1 MENKLV
7 RYSRAG
13 DVFHY
18 RWAARRCLRMI
29 YPNSNLSLITVES
42 SKEIKEAGEYMIDL
56 AEYYTTVDDSERVI
70 YYQLKHTTVK
80 KETPFLLSDL
90 KDTIVGFSERFSA
103 NKSKKNTQFKVIT
116 NRPVEKILKDTID
129 LVTRDEKYNV
139 GKFKT
144 LKKYTKLN
152 DEDLVTFCK
161 QLEFIDKEGDFQEQ
175 KYELQREI
183 SEIISGTIDNT
194 ILDTIEA
201 LVKERAL
208 PNSDGVI
215 KKEDILS
222 RFGVSNERELYPAP
236 TVFEKIDNIIFIKK
250 HYDLAKNIITRREKT
265 IVHASGGVG
274 KSICYSNY

>member
-116 NRPVEKILKDTID
+116 NRPVEKNIK
-129 LVTRDEKYNV
+129 RYN
-139 GKFKT
+139 
-144 LKKYTKLN
+144 
-152 DEDLVTFCK
+152 
-161 QLEFIDKEGDFQEQ
+161 
-175 KYELQREI
+175 
-183 SEIISGTIDNT
+183 
-194 ILDTIEA
+194 
-201 LVKERAL
+201 
-208 PNSDGVI
+208 
-215 KKEDILS
+215 
-222 RFGVSNERELYPAP
+222 
-236 TVFEKIDNIIFIKK
+236 
-250 HYDLAKNIITRREKT
+250 
-265 IVHASGGVG
+265 
-274 KSICYSNY
+274 